1 MNLWV
6 RGTGLEELA
15 FAGLFVLAKQSSK
28 RTKDDKIIVR
38 EEYHESPLRRT
49 HPEPPVREVV
59 LIFTTNVV
67 KKFESTKYL
76 VIFNI
81 N

>member
-15 FAGLFVLAKQSSK
+15 LAGLFILAKQSSK

-49 HPEPPVREVV
+49 HPDPPVREVV
-59 LIFTTNVV
+59 LKFTTNVV
-67 KKFESTKYL
+67 KKFGKTKYL
-76 VIFNI
+76 GKV
-81 N
+81 